1 MNRITDIPTT
11 ALGTPDRRFRPV
23 PRQHI
28 QVRIPEPLRRNV
40 DAFADERGLTR
51 TAVVESA
58 IRLFL
63 AVNHQDGGQTH
74 D

>member
-1 MNRITDIPTT
+1 MSQTTDIPTT
-11 ALGTPDRRFRPV
+11 ALGTLDRRFRPT

-28 QVRIPEPLRRNV
+28 QVRVPEPLRRDI

-63 AVNHQDGGQTH
+63 AVNRQDGAQSH